1 MKKKRKPQGPFQWPF
16 ARWRQQW
23 IAEGDR
29 LVAQAEEVKN
39 EGLVRR
45 ARYEQAAK
53 LYLKSA
59 GFYRRAGL
67 GLCAA
72 TSYQDAADCYSLLGN
87 VDEVKSCEEKA
98 DAIPVYYEEEI

>member
-1 MKKKRKPQGPFQWPF
+1 VSKNKGPFRWPF
-16 ARWRQQW
+16 AKWRQQW

-45 ARYEQAAK
+45 SRYEAAAK
-53 LYLKSA
+53 LYIKSA

-72 TSYQDAADCYSLLGN
+72 TSYQDAADCYSVLG
-87 VDEVKSCEEKA
+87 DDTGCKSCEEKA
-98 DAIPVYYEEEI
+98 EAIPVYYEEAV